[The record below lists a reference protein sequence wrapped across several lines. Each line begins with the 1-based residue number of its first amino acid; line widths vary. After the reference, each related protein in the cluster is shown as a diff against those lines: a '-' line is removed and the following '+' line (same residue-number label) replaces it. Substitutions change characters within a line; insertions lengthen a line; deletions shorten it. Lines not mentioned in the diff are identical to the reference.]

1 MVHTTGSAGGF
12 DFSPNSEHPLLP
24 LAKVKQSVNGYDGRS
39 GVAGSLDAS
48 IDIRVIVVSID
59 AVQHDYDLYSAGIR
73 SRYTV

>member
-1 MVHTTGSAGGF
+1 MVLIIP
-12 DFSPNSEHPLLP
+12 PNSEHPLLP